1 MGLYDFFN
9 IAKSIEENQNNI
21 DEYCECSKIQNYKKL
36 SLLLRFILHDK
47 EKTCNNDLKKRLKQ
61 PIVDFKTQTLGLVEK
76 IQQNIDDITRL
87 KDIIQQIEE
96 NIKVETDKLKELV
109 NSKKQMKEELSNS
122 KLKAQ
127 ELIDKFNQD
136 LDNIISKV

>member
-1 MGLYDFFN
+1 MGFFAGLHDDFTN
-9 IAKSIEENQNNI
+9 AISSINSINNTNNI
-21 DEYCECSKIQNYKKL
+21 SSFL
-36 SLLLRFILHDK
+36 FT
-47 EKTCNNDLKKRLKQ
+47 EKTTSNDDLKQ
-61 PIVDFKTQTLGLVEK
+61 PVNDFKTQTLDLVEK
-76 IQQNIDDITRL
+76 IQQTIDDITRL

-96 NIKVETDKLKELV
+96 NIKVETEKLKELV

>member
-1 MGLYDFFN
+1 MGFFADLPAFTN
-9 IAKSIEENQNNI
+9 AISSINSIDNTNNI
-21 DEYCECSKIQNYKKL
+21 SSFL
-36 SLLLRFILHDK
+36 FT
-47 EKTCNNDLKKRLKQ
+47 EKTTSNDDLKQ
-61 PIVDFKTQTLGLVEK
+61 PVNDFKTQTLDLVEK
-76 IQQNIDDITRL
+76 IQQTIDDITRL

-96 NIKVETDKLKELV
+96 NIKVETEKLKELV

>member
-1 MGLYDFFN
+1 MGFFTN
-9 IAKSIEENQNNI
+9 TASMINSINNTNNI
-21 DEYCECSKIQNYKKL
+21 SSFL
-36 SLLLRFILHDK
+36 FT
-47 EKTCNNDLKKRLKQ
+47 EKTTSNDDLKQ
-61 PIVDFKTQTLGLVEK
+61 PVNDFKTQTLDLVEK
-76 IQQNIDDITRL
+76 IQQTIDDITRL

-96 NIKVETDKLKELV
+96 NIKVETEKLKELV